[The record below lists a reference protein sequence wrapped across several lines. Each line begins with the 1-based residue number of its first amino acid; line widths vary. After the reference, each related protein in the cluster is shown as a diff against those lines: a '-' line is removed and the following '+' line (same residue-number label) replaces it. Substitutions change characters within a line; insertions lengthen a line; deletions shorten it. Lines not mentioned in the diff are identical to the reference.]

1 LVTCNGE
8 LVFIDCRSFRVFQKT
23 IASSLQVPNIN
34 GWSIKPS
41 TAMAGLQSY
50 VLGNQ
55 PSQSTQPART
65 DRLLYATN
73 AKVSARKS
81 TIHPLSTPQ
90 PYPSTVYAPSYS
102 PNPAAPRN
110 TYNPTWYSADQHP
123 ASTTEK
129 GIFDD
134 TLSGIDET
142 ESVVFDGRQDVSSDG
157 PGNNQFAR
165 TEDDYDEIETVIESI
180 EPSSERPITPK
191 GGGISGRFYQPPQS
205 QQQHANMELRHR
217 NDASTEQQLGSK
229 KRNRFPESIDVVGK
243 GDKSGQ
249 DKAVRPGNF
258 DASSSGEESTSD
270 VPNGGSNA
278 GGLQNDRSFD
288 YSDQQLE
295 RMTYK
300 ELKDDTWESE
310 KHGRVSNLLQD
321 LQDPARP
328 LRERFE
334 NCIQLDGD
342 KEGTQDTQVEF
353 FAKMSTTE
361 WEDAGDLFIERFT
374 NIMTKLKEARQAK
387 RKIATD
393 FEKLIEEREA
403 AIREKSEKLDH
414 DLAEM
419 RKGGEGVIRGKVI

>member
-1 LVTCNGE
+1 
-8 LVFIDCRSFRVFQKT
+8 
-23 IASSLQVPNIN
+23 
-34 GWSIKPS
+34 
-41 TAMAGLQSY
+41 
-50 VLGNQ
+50 
-55 PSQSTQPART
+55 
-65 DRLLYATN
+65 
-73 AKVSARKS
+73 
-81 TIHPLSTPQ
+81 
-90 PYPSTVYAPSYS
+90 
-102 PNPAAPRN
+102 
-110 TYNPTWYSADQHP
+110 
-123 ASTTEK
+123 
-129 GIFDD
+129 
-134 TLSGIDET
+134 
-142 ESVVFDGRQDVSSDG
+142 VVFDGRQGVSSDG
-157 PGNNQFAR
+157 AGSNQFAR

-180 EPSSERPITPK
+180 EPSSERPITPQR
-191 GGGISGRFYQPPQS
+191 GAISGRFYQPPQS
-205 QQQHANMELRHR
+205 QQQYANMELRHR

-229 KRNRFPESIDVVGK
+229 KRNPFPESIDVVGAR
-243 GDKSGQ
+243 DESSQ

-310 KHGRVSNLLQD
+310 KRGRVSNLQD

-328 LRERFE
+328 LHERFE

-374 NIMTKLKEARQAK
+374 AIMTKLKEARQAK

-403 AIREKSEKLDH
+403 AIREKSEKLDN